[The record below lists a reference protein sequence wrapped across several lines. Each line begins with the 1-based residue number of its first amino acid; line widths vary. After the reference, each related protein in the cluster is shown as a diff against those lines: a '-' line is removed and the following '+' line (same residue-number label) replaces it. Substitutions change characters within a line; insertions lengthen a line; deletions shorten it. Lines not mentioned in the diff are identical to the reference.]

1 MRKEIMLAAAI
12 VLTFFVASAICLAD
26 GASADPSESNADEIT
41 VTVNGEIK
49 NIVKT
54 DGTDSYLFDTA
65 STNSDSGIISTGKGD
80 TFQNYEIFT
89 GSDYVGA
96 SLEIHIPEG
105 KALYLMKGSK
115 INHYAVDFSDGL
127 SSIKITGTGELKVLK
142 EMSSETVH
150 QRYIGFNGVPTT
162 IDGITLQDEVLIFGG
177 SIATESKLDS
187 TDLRIISLTYENS
200 ADNSAQIV
208 AGSRFGDVGTTNLVI
223 DNVDSNGVKVRV
235 FGGSYNTFQL
245 LTVCGNVSESNVT
258 INGGVYTEV
267 YGGNYL
273 MNTDPNDLE
282 VPSSSRCESTNVTIN
297 GGTVDI
303 VYGGGYDNDDG
314 KFTISTGDTC
324 ITVAGTADIT
334 NIFGGGH
341 YSETDSTHLI
351 MTGGNVSSNIFGGS
365 RFAGETGDVR
375 IDVSGGSF
383 KSSIYGGNF
392 AQESNS
398 DHCNDIT
405 ITMTGGSVAG
415 NVYGGGSHSGCG
427 DVIINIV
434 GDVEFSKDSRIYG
447 GSNDSGD
454 VGDIKITV
462 KDVKYVHSIYGGSLG
477 SKTELGGHSDS
488 ASITVDNSNVR
499 ETYGGGRYA
508 TTDVSETVYLAG
520 STVENHVF
528 GGGYGAPVKSTHI
541 VINDGV
547 SVAHSVYGGG
557 HYDSTES
564 VTIDILGGDI
574 GRGVLAGGRDD
585 NSLNSGNTGSSS
597 VGNAVI
603 NVYGGNIG
611 QTGDKDRGVFAGG
624 GSDDE
629 NGQITGSVSIN
640 IHGGNVYA
648 VTLSDA
654 NVTNPT
660 TPPQT
665 PEVEISGGTFNTSIK
680 NEWLA
685 DGLSVSYDSEGNVII
700 GESRPP
706 IIWDDDDEYIP
717 PIVPAQPED
726 SGNDTTTIVACAA
739 AAVVAALMAAFLI
752 LDRRH

>member
-162 IDGITLQDEVLIFGG
+162 IDGITLKDEVLIFGG
-177 SIATESKLDS
+177 SIATESELDS
-187 TDLRIISLTYENS
+187 TDLRIISLTYENN

-208 AGSRFGDVGTTNLVI
+208 AGSRFGDVGMTNLVI
-223 DNVDSNGVKVRV
+223 DNVDSNGVNVRV

-258 INGGVYTEV
+258 INNGVYTEV

-273 MNTDPNDLE
+273 LNTDPNDAE

-297 GGTVDI
+297 GGTVGT

-314 KFTISTGDTC
+314 TFSVSTGNTC
-324 ITVAGTADIT
+324 ITVTGAAEIT

-341 YSETDSTHLI
+341 YSETDNTRIVMCGGSVSTI
-351 MTGGNVSSNIFGGS
+351 YGGS
-365 RFAGETGDVR
+365 RYVGDTGNVQ
-375 IDVSGGSF
+375 IEVSGGS
-383 KSSIYGGNF
+383 IGTVYGGSY
-392 AQESNS
+392 AQSTSTSSCE
-398 DHCNDIT
+398 DVKI
-405 ITMTGGSVAG
+405 ILTGGTIGSS
-415 NVYGGGSHSGCG
+415 VYGGGRYSSVNDVNIDISGSVQF
-427 DVIINIV
+427 DQ
-434 GDVEFSKDSRIYG
+434 
-447 GSNDSGD
+447 
-454 VGDIKITV
+454 
-462 KDVKYVHSIYGGSLG
+462 KYAYVYGGSLG
-477 SKTELGGHSDS
+477 SGGANCVNINVSNVQGEEIWCIHGGSAEFNGVKGGDVETSNIVVENSWIREIYGGGDNGDVGS
-488 ASITVDNSNVR
+488 ASIVLRNGTVI
-499 ETYGGGRYA
+499 G
-508 TTDVSETVYLAG
+508 
-520 STVENHVF
+520 NHVF
-528 GGGYGAPVKSTHI
+528 GGGHGGDTASAYIRVDDN
-541 VINDGV
+541 VVV
-547 SVAHSVYGGG
+547 SHSVYGGG
-557 HYDSTES
+557 YNSNTAE
-564 VTIDILGGDI
+564 TLIEIYGGTI
-574 GRGVLAGGRDD
+574 GRGVMAGGRDGAD
-585 NSLNSGNTGSSS
+585 VGSSS
-597 VGNAVI
+597 VEKAII
-603 NVYGGNIG
+603 NVYGGEIG
-611 QTGDKDRGVFAGG
+611 YGDVKDLGIFAGG

-629 NGQITGSVSIN
+629 TGKAVNVNINVMGGRVYSITM
-640 IHGGNVYA
+640 
-648 VTLSDA
+648 SDA
-654 NVTNPT
+654 NKTSESMKPDNAVTKITGGSFSTPIDDSWVPDGYEFT
-660 TPPQT
+660 T
-665 PEVEISGGTFNTSIK
+665 
-680 NEWLA
+680 
-685 DGLSVSYDSEGNVII
+685 DSEGNVVIS
-700 GESRPP
+700 ESRPP

-717 PIVPAQPED
+717 QIVPAQPSD
-726 SGNDTTTIVACAA
+726 SGDDNTTTIVACAA